1 MVVGI
6 LNPKIVLFYIT
17 FLPQFVDA
25 GDPDAWKKLMF
36 LGVFF
41 VVFST
46 PPLIGLI
53 FVAHKFSAAMRRN
66 PFVTRVIDWL
76 FATIFA
82 GFAIR
87 ILMSQGR

>member
-1 MVVGI
+1 MNEDEGRAFFSGLVVNI

-41 VVFST
+41 VVFQ
-46 PPLIGLI
+46 
-53 FVAHKFSAAMRRN
+53 HRR
-66 PFVTRVIDWL
+66 
-76 FATIFA
+76 
-82 GFAIR
+82 
-87 ILMSQGR
+87 